1 MFGRHFFF
9 SVIQENNLYLGMA
22 LSIDYLYRFALKL
35 IRKNQSGSING
46 TEFSF
51 YWNDQQSAYMADLLG
66 RFQKNSNGK
75 EGANTGLIQN
85 STILT
90 KLTPFTKP
98 STLTIASGVAD
109 KPTDYVYGLSL
120 IISDELVYKINH
132 DQVPSVV
139 NSVIDPPSVSSGKFY
154 CTEYE
159 DYYSFLPTTV
169 TTATLSYI
177 RNPTNVVWGFTYGAD
192 GQQEYN
198 AGTSV
203 QPEWDDISNMEITKR
218 VLKDMGVSLKDNDF
232 INFGN
237 STIQTGD

>member
-1 MFGRHFFF
+1 
-9 SVIQENNLYLGMA
+9 MA
-22 LSIDYLYRFALKL
+22 LSVNYIYEFALKL

-51 YWNDQQSAYMADLLG
+51 FWNDEQNAYMSDLLG
-66 RFQKNSNGK
+66 RFQNRNNGK
-75 EGANTGLIQN
+75 TGANTGLIEN
-85 STILT
+85 DTILT

-98 STLTIASGVAD
+98 TTLIISAGVAD
-109 KPTDYVYGLSL
+109 KPSDYIYGLSL

-132 DQVPSVV
+132 DQVPSVKG
-139 NSVIDPPSVSSGKFY
+139 SVIDPPSITTGTYY

-159 DYYSFLPTTV
+159 NYYSFLPTTV

-177 RNPTNVVWGFTYGAD
+177 CNPTLVKWGYTYNAQ
-192 GQQEYN
+192 GQQVYN

-203 QPEWDDISNMEITKR
+203 QPEWDDISCMEITKR
-218 VLKDMGVSLKDNDF
+218 VLKNMGISLKDNDF

-237 STIQTGD
+237 SAITTGD